1 MENLQFFYDFEIS
14 KQGLLDCLNTIS
26 ADKQANKTTYGD
38 ATCYY
43 VQMGLASITLLE
55 NAFKGVI
62 FNFQESSLEF
72 VNSLNAEI
80 FNRYSEKLIS
90 EKDYLTYLQMLGA
103 YFGWCAV
110 KKYKAYFA
118 TFENQKVLV
127 LNNKAFNP
135 ALILKLCSEENKNVS
150 LFFQNLC

>member
-1 MENLQFFYDFEIS
+1 
-14 KQGLLDCLNTIS
+14 
-26 ADKQANKTTYGD
+26 
-38 ATCYY
+38 
-43 VQMGLASITLLE
+43 
-55 NAFKGVI
+55 
-62 FNFQESSLEF
+62 
-72 VNSLNAEI
+72 
-80 FNRYSEKLIS
+80 
-90 EKDYLTYLQMLGA
+90 MLGA